1 MFPLFT
7 EPAHSPQTDHWLTD
21 PFYARLKLRARTFF
35 FLILFYFLVYVD
47 ELCNTFLM
55 IRDLSKMYPPARH
68 PVSREQKQQPMQ
80 FVKTAQINSCAPDA

>member
-35 FLILFYFLVYVD
+35 NFFFFLVYVD

-68 PVSREQKQQPMQ
+68 PVSREQKQQPRQ
-80 FVKTAQINSCAPDA
+80 LCQNSAD